1 MSEIFKDFMK
11 SPFMSV
17 KKNRYE
23 DDITSW
29 FYVQGIHPPTPGKL
43 PREKTPNKMTLNI
56 RLKVGDLY
64 RRLLQGFKAWGNAE
78 PLY

>member
-29 FYVQGIHPPTPGKL
+29 VYVQGIHPPPPGKL

-64 RRLLQGFKAWGNAE
+64 S
-78 PLY
+78 